1 MVFGNGNGW
10 FNLKQEMSMAMT
22 AKQIR
27 DAAAKLGIPMLPE
40 DHPYYSEGSQ
50 VQFVAHKSKEPKKLK
65 TEKPKK

>member
-1 MVFGNGNGW
+1 
-10 FNLKQEMSMAMT
+10 MAMT

-50 VQFVAHKSKEPKKLK
+50 VQFVAHKSKEPETLK
-65 TEKPKK
+65 TAKPKK